1 MGVRD
6 LWHRT
11 LVYFGLAEDESLY
24 DDLDDD
30 VSSSRTHDGGASAR
44 YERERQ
50 NVRRID
56 RDRERSS
63 SSSGGSSRRS
73 SGGGLD
79 DIFSDER
86 PTSRPRRGSA
96 ATAEPSPRASRSS
109 RDSRDPA
116 ATAMLRSAPTEDTV
130 TTAVRVHVI
139 QPRSFNDAQQIAD
152 RFKIGVPV
160 IVNLQIAEPELS
172 KRLIDFGS
180 GLTYALDGGMQ
191 RIAEKVFL
199 LTPKN
204 VEVSAEDRQRLVE
217 QGFFN
222 PT

>member
-11 LVYFGLAEDESLY
+11 LVYFGLAEDESYY
-24 DDLDDD
+24 DDDED
-30 VSSSRTHDGGASAR
+30 VQGAQETIDR
-44 YERERQ
+44 NYRERA

-56 RDRERSS
+56 RSRGR
-63 SSSGGSSRRS
+63 GSAEF
-73 SGGGLD
+73 D
-79 DIFSDER
+79 DIFREEHEAA
-86 PTSRPRRGSA
+86 PRRGGRRDAEGAQTAVMRQSA
-96 ATAEPSPRASRSS
+96 AQQQQQQ
-109 RDSRDPA
+109 
-116 ATAMLRSAPTEDTV
+116 
-130 TTAVRVHVI
+130 TTAVRVHLI
-139 QPRSFNDAQQIAD
+139 APRSFNDAQQIAD
-152 RFKIGVPV
+152 RFKVSVPV
-160 IVNLQIAEPELS
+160 IINLQSAEPELS

-180 GLTYALDGGMQ
+180 GLTYALDGAMQ

-204 VEVSAEDRQRLVE
+204 VEVSAEDRARLVE

>member
-24 DDLDDD
+24 DDDDD
-30 VSSSRTHDGGASAR
+30 DGTAANQDL
-44 YERERQ
+44 ERSYRDRP
-50 NVRRID
+50 NVRRLDRQRRPRESFDEIYGQPRDEPVGGRRSRRAAPVASTGGRD
-56 RDRERSS
+56 RDMSTAS
-63 SSSGGSSRRS
+63 TAV
-73 SGGGLD
+73 L
-79 DIFSDER
+79 R
-86 PTSRPRRGSA
+86 PH
-96 ATAEPSPRASRSS
+96 ATTDTEP
-109 RDSRDPA
+109 
-116 ATAMLRSAPTEDTV
+116 V

-139 QPRSFNDAQQIAD
+139 APRSFNDAQQIAD
-152 RFKIGVPV
+152 RFKNAVPV
-160 IVNLQIAEPELS
+160 IINLQTVEPDLA

-191 RIAEKVFL
+191 RIADKVFL

-217 QGFFN
+217 QGFFS
-222 PT
+222 PA